1 MSSQR
6 DDGKVVC
13 KCHHKCGG
21 LDGEGKFVAFS
32 TRSLNRRVDAES
44 ITPTGSAF
52 ATFLAS
58 AASAAQQSPQSG
70 SSNSGLHSLK
80 RRIVP
85 DVGHTTRRR
94 RIDSGNVLEGAN
106 LAVRWVR
113 NVRCE
118 AYGLILVIKPP
129 IEPFYLP
136 PDMDGPELDG
146 TEEMPVI
153 PDINISLKFI
163 AALQSAALNSSD
175 EPLDPD
181 LLHQIRNPATKIL
194 NVEDPDDRLSID
206 IFLAIGN
213 GSEASY
219 TSVRAAILRRNPE
232 YKVLTYYKVKRLVSD
247 LTGVVALERDMC
259 INSCIGYTGPF
270 LLLENCPYCGESR
283 YEPGHAPE
291 VKIPR
296 RRFSTFPLAPQLQA
310 LWRTVDGAN
319 SMKYC
324 TRCTSKIMEELA
336 KNNGIRTSSDYLTA
350 VQEGRISTDDMV
362 LLYRNKVSEYHAPGV
377 RYKKKYVL
385 PGGIIGGPGKPK
397 NSDSFIFPGLYHVA
411 ALQKEGLHVWDASL
425 DRIFTSRP
433 FVALGTADGPGM
445 ASINGLYCKLQGRRK
460 PGGTHYYPARQE
472 GCSHPDVKAAQRY
485 QKNLQFII
493 DSPNKT
499 QYEKRR
505 LETGISKPTLFS
517 GFPEKHILGVPGC
530 FALDI
535 MHLPSLNLP
544 DLFIPLWRGLFEC
557 DKTDNKA
564 LWDWAV
570 LKGDVWKEHGKMVA
584 NATPYIPG
592 SFDRPPRNPAEK
604 ISSGYKAWEFLLYF
618 YGLGPALLH
627 GVLPDKYWKH
637 YCKCVRGN
645 RILMQEE
652 ITPAELRESNQ
663 KLTEFSDAFETL
675 YCQRRTDRL
684 HFVRPSIHTPSHMPF
699 ETARV
704 GPGIIYS
711 QWALERTIGNLGEE
725 IKQHSN
731 AFANL
736 SQRALRRCQVNAL
749 KAMIPDLEPPENP
762 LPRGSL
768 DLGSGY
774 VLLTAMDNAAR
785 EVDQFEATAI
795 RSYLVAAGD
804 PPPDAWTPLVTRWSR
819 VRLPNGQ
826 LARSAWK
833 EELKSIGQLRCARR
847 VKISCGGRTRFAEVH
862 FYLMFKVGGARKPL
876 AVVSMF
882 AEHHQQLYQDSSKT
896 YVTMQ
901 HLGNSDIRVI
911 DIKSIQSVVMLAPD
925 EQYAK
930 LYKDGSEVNRFYLM
944 EKPGLKLMEM
954 MGVLETVIPAE

>member
-21 LDGEGKFVAFS
+21 PDGEGKFVAFS
-32 TRSLNRRVDAES
+32 TRSLHRRVDAES

-80 RRIVP
+80 HRIVP

-94 RIDSGNVLEGAN
+94 QIDSENVLEGAN

-113 NVRCE
+113 NVCCE

-146 TEEMPVI
+146 TEEMPVVRPTQGTADPGCLDELEQADRQPTHTGATIAPQTLPGSETRTSQI

-181 LLHQIRNPATKIL
+181 LLYQIRNPATKIL
-194 NVEDPDDRLSID
+194 NVEDPDDQLSID

-336 KNNGIRTSSDYLTA
+336 KNNGIRTSS
-350 VQEGRISTDDMV
+350 
-362 LLYRNKVSEYHAPGV
+362 
-377 RYKKKYVL
+377 
-385 PGGIIGGPGKPK
+385 
-397 NSDSFIFPGLYHVA
+397 
-411 ALQKEGLHVWDASL
+411 
-425 DRIFTSRP
+425 
-433 FVALGTADGPGM
+433 
-445 ASINGLYCKLQGRRK
+445 
-460 PGGTHYYPARQE
+460 QE
-472 GCSHPDVKAAQRY
+472 GCSHPDVSLDELLRTFTSVEAAQRY

-493 DSPNKT
+493 DSPKKT

-736 SQRALRRCQVNAL
+736 SQRALRRCQVNTL
-749 KAMIPDLEPPENP
+749 KQWIMRLEKWII
-762 LPRGSL
+762 RGYSYSVVFG
-768 DLGSGY
+768 GSWRSTPGC
-774 VLLTAMDNAAR
+774 MDSTSNQ
-785 EVDQFEATAI
+785 VVST
-795 RSYLVAAGD
+795 
-804 PPPDAWTPLVTRWSR
+804 
-819 VRLPNGQ
+819 
-826 LARSAWK
+826 RSAWK